1 MALPILAHWAGRSIF
16 DIEPAALAR
25 RGIRLLLADLD
36 NTLAPYGEPEPTQA
50 VRDWAAALGEQG
62 ITLFVLSNN
71 RHPERPRRFSQAL
84 GVPFLGHAG
93 KPKPGGFRRAMEQ
106 MSCTPE
112 QTAIVGDQLFT
123 DILGGRNA
131 GVFTTGGAHPVGGQ
145 SGALP
150 ALRSGVALPHV
161 EQKEDKTVMS
171 AIFGPAGN
179 AESFPYKSSADA
191 PRWLAELGLDCYEYQ
206 CGKGVN
212 VREETARNIGAAA
225 VAAGIRLSL
234 HAPYFINL
242 ANPDPESLQ
251 KTIGYITAACQAAD
265 WMGAGRV
272 VIHSGA
278 LMKRTRR
285 EALDIALRSLKAVI
299 AACDDAGYGHIALC
313 PETMGKINQLGDL
326 DEVLELC
333 TLDERLVPCVDF
345 GHLYARSLGELE
357 GTAACAS
364 MLDRIREVLGEVR
377 AGVFHS
383 HFSKIQFTPN
393 GGEKMHLTFAQDDF
407 GPDPAPLMAEV
418 ARRGWSPTFICE
430 SAGTQAEDALTM
442 KRLYQA
448 ACG

>member
-1 MALPILAHWAGRSIF
+1 
-16 DIEPAALAR
+16 
-25 RGIRLLLADLD
+25 
-36 NTLAPYGEPEPTQA
+36 
-50 VRDWAAALGEQG
+50 
-62 ITLFVLSNN
+62 
-71 RHPERPRRFSQAL
+71 
-84 GVPFLGHAG
+84 
-93 KPKPGGFRRAMEQ
+93 
-106 MSCTPE
+106 
-112 QTAIVGDQLFT
+112 
-123 DILGGRNA
+123 
-131 GVFTTGGAHPVGGQ
+131 
-145 SGALP
+145 
-150 ALRSGVALPHV
+150 
-161 EQKEDKTVMS
+161 MS
-171 AIFGPAGN
+171 ARFGPAGN
-179 AESFPYKSSADA
+179 SDSFSRVHRSSLAAPGWIAE
-191 PRWLAELGLDCYEYQ
+191 RGLDCYEYQ
-206 CGKGVN
+206 CGKGVH
-212 VREETARNIGAAA
+212 VGEDTARKVGENA
-225 VAAGIRLSL
+225 VRARISLSL

-242 ANPDPESLQ
+242 ANPDPEALK
-251 KTIGYITAACQAAD
+251 KTIGYITGACLAAS
-265 WMGAGRV
+265 WMGAERV

-278 LMKRTRR
+278 LMKRSRK
-285 EALDIALRSLKAVI
+285 EALETAGASLREVI
-299 AACDDAGYGHIALC
+299 AACDGAGFGHIALC

-442 KRLYQA
+442 KKLYQA
-448 ACG
+448 CQK